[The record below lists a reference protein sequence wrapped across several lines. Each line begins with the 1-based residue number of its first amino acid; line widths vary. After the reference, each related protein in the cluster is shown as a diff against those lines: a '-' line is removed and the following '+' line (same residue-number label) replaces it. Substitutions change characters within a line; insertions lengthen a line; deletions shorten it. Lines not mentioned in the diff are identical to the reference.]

1 MNLPLFPSMPI
12 RYELADS
19 FKEKASQS
27 EFWLNGLLLGLLT
40 LALWPLT
47 NWFAETAQEQSRI
60 FHALLVLGL
69 ASVFLVRFGGVDVE
83 NTLEMGPAARRAVYI
98 SYGLL
103 ALSYIA
109 PLFIES
115 PLVGLLVIPAY
126 CAGMAAFVRFIFG
139 EGTRRLT
146 RTLATTFCAF
156 LLISIWMEPL
166 DWPLRHFAGKWSGYV
181 LGLFGKT
188 VELGLISDEGSLPI
202 LILLV
207 NDHPFNVAAE
217 CNGFGVIMTSLLL
230 ALLLAVYRRLSY
242 FDLLLNLVAGL
253 IMGFAFNILR
263 IVIIVILAP
272 SLMDHY
278 VLMHEIVGGITYWGC
293 LILVWILL
301 NGPIRP
307 EDTRNKP
314 A

>member
-1 MNLPLFPSMPI
+1 MPI
-12 RYELADS
+12 RRQLAES
-19 FKEKASQS
+19 FKEKAGQS
-27 EFWLNGLLLGLLT
+27 EFWLNCLLLGLLL

-47 NWFAETAQEQSRI
+47 SWLAETAHEQSRI

-83 NTLEMGPAARRAVYI
+83 KTLEMGPAARRALYV

-109 PLFIES
+109 PIFIKN

-126 CAGMAAFVRFIFG
+126 CAGLAAFVRFVFG

-146 RTLATTFCAF
+146 RTLATTFFAF

-166 DWPLRHFAGKWSGYV
+166 DWPLRQLAGEWSAYV
-181 LGLFGKT
+181 LGLLGKA
-188 VELGLISDEGSLPI
+188 VDLGLVRQENGLPA

-207 NDHPFNVAAE
+207 NEHPFHVAAE
-217 CNGFGVIMTSLLL
+217 CNGFGVITTSLLL
-230 ALLLAVYRRLSY
+230 SLLLAVYRRLNY
-242 FDLLLNLVAGL
+242 FDLALNIVAGL
-253 IMGFAFNILR
+253 IIGFAFNILR
-263 IVIIVILAP
+263 IVIIVLLAP

-278 VLMHEIVGGITYWGC
+278 MLMHEIVGGITYWGC
-293 LILVWILL
+293 LILVWIFL
-301 NGPIRP
+301 NGPIQP
-307 EDTRNKP
+307 EEDRTKSK
-314 A
+314 